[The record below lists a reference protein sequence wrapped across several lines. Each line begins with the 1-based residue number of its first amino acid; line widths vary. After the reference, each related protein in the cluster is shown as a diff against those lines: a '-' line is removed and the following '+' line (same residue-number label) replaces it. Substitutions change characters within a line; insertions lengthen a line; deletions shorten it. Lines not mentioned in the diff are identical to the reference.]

1 VARRLGDLLRR
12 RGRSAGL
19 LFGLI
24 AMLIYLWI
32 VAPIYISQDNFKAV
46 AFQVSFLGTMA
57 MGTSLL
63 IISGNVDLSIGSMF
77 TVSALAAAMSSKVV
91 APPLAMGFGV
101 LVAAFIGSVN
111 GLLVWRMRIS
121 PIIITLGS
129 LTLLQGLAQ
138 LISGGYGILGV
149 PASFATFG
157 QSDPFTVPMPVWV
170 FLGVAIIAYVVL
182 HQTTIGRHIYA
193 IGGNREAST
202 AAGIGVR
209 RLTIGL
215 FAVNGIIVGIA
226 AVVAASRLGTAD
238 PQFGVGYEFQV
249 ITAVILGGV
258 AFTGGEGSIG
268 GVILAVA
275 LLGVIQ
281 SGLITI
287 GLDPSYTDIV
297 TGAALIIAV
306 SLDQLASEQRERYRR
321 LLAMRGHR
329 IEVAPAVGG
338 AAGRAAGRLETEQK
352 DEDHA
357 KV

>member
-1 VARRLGDLLRR
+1 
-12 RGRSAGL
+12 
-19 LFGLI
+19 
-24 AMLIYLWI
+24 MLIYLWI

-46 AFQVSFLGTMA
+46 AFQISFLGIMA

-77 TVSALAAAMSSKVV
+77 TVCALAAAMSSRAVD
-91 APPLAMGFGV
+91 PRLALGFGI
-101 LVAAFIGSVN
+101 LVGGFIGAVN

-129 LTLLQGLAQ
+129 LTLLKGVAQ

-157 QSDPFTVPMPVWV
+157 QTNIFTVPMPVWV
-170 FLGVAIIAYVVL
+170 FLAVALVAYVIL
-182 HQTTIGRHIYA
+182 HKTTIGRHVYA

-202 AAGIGVR
+202 AAGINVR

-215 FAVNGIIVGIA
+215 FTVNGLIVGLA

-238 PQFGVGYEFQV
+238 PAFGVGYEFQV

-287 GLDPSYTDIV
+287 GVDPSYADVV

-306 SLDQLASEQRERYRR
+306 SLDQLASEQRDRYRR

-329 IEVAPAVGG
+329 GETPPPALTPVRQLARASDAPVSEPDY
-338 AAGRAAGRLETEQK
+338 AGTSDTGYPRGEEPLNK
-352 DEDHA
+352 P
-357 KV
+357 

>member
-1 VARRLGDLLRR
+1 V
-12 RGRSAGL
+12 
-19 LFGLI
+19 
-24 AMLIYLWI
+24 
-32 VAPIYISQDNFKAV
+32 AV
-46 AFQVSFLGTMA
+46 AFQVSFLGIAA
-57 MGTSLL
+57 MGTTLL

-77 TVSALAAAMSSKVV
+77 TVCALSAALLSKVID
-91 APPLAMGFGV
+91 PPLALVLGILLGGV
-101 LVAAFIGSVN
+101 IGSLN

-129 LTLLQGLAQ
+129 LTLLNGVAL

-149 PASFATFG
+149 PQSFATFG
-157 QSDPFTVPMPVWV
+157 QTNILRVPMPVWV
-170 FLGVAIIAYVVL
+170 LLVVALVAYVIL
-182 HQTTIGRHIYA
+182 HKTTIGRHIYA

-202 AAGIGVR
+202 AAGIDVR

-215 FAVNGIIVGIA
+215 FATNGLIVGLA

-238 PQFGVGYEFQV
+238 PQFGVGMEFQV

-268 GVILAVA
+268 GVILAVV

-281 SGLITI
+281 SGLITV
-287 GLDPSYTDIV
+287 GVDPNYSDVI
-297 TGAALIIAV
+297 TGSALIVAV

-329 IEVAPAVGG
+329 AEAALPPRAPIREPAEVH
-338 AAGRAAGRLETEQK
+338 ETERK
-352 DEDHA
+352 DGDHA
-357 KV
+357 QIRPQ

>member
-1 VARRLGDLLRR
+1 
-12 RGRSAGL
+12 
-19 LFGLI
+19 
-24 AMLIYLWI
+24 MLVYLWI
-32 VAPIYISQDNFKAV
+32 EAPVYISEANFVAV
-46 AFQVSFLGTMA
+46 AFQVSFLGIAA

-77 TVSALAAAMSSKVV
+77 TVCALSAAMMSKVV
-91 APPLAMGFGV
+91 DPPLALAFGI
-101 LVAAFIGSVN
+101 LLGGIIGSLN

-129 LTLLQGLAQ
+129 LTLLNGVAL

-149 PASFATFG
+149 PQSFATFG
-157 QSDPFTVPMPVWV
+157 QANPFRVPMPVWV
-170 FLGVAIIAYVVL
+170 LVAVALIAYIVL
-182 HQTTIGRHIYA
+182 HKTTIGRHIYA

-202 AAGIGVR
+202 AAGIDVR

-215 FAVNGIIVGIA
+215 FATNGLIVGLA

-238 PQFGVGYEFQV
+238 PQFGVGMEFRV

-258 AFTGGEGSIG
+258 AFTGGEGGIG
-268 GVILAVA
+268 GVILAVV

-281 SGLITI
+281 SGLITL
-287 GLDPSYTDIV
+287 GVDPNYSDVV

-321 LLAMRGHR
+321 LLAIRGHR
-329 IEVAPAVGG
+329 GEGAAPARGLVGQS
-338 AAGRAAGRLETEQK
+338 AGTPDAPVSEPDYAGTSDTVQEPLNNP
-352 DEDHA
+352 
-357 KV
+357 

>member
-1 VARRLGDLLRR
+1 
-12 RGRSAGL
+12 
-19 LFGLI
+19 
-24 AMLIYLWI
+24 MLVYLWI
-32 VAPIYISQDNFKAV
+32 EAPIYISQANFRAV
-46 AFQVSFLGTMA
+46 AFQVSFLGIMA

-77 TVSALAAAMSSKVV
+77 TVCALAAAMSSKVV
-91 APPLAMGFGV
+91 DPPLALGFGILLGGV
-101 LVAAFIGSVN
+101 LGSVN

-129 LTLLQGLAQ
+129 LTLLNGVAL

-149 PASFATFG
+149 PQGFTTFG
-157 QSDPFTVPMPVWV
+157 QMNLFSVPMPVWV
-170 FLGVAIIAYVVL
+170 FFAVAVIAYVIL
-182 HQTTIGRHIYA
+182 HKTTIGRHIYA

-202 AAGIGVR
+202 AAGIDVR

-215 FAVNGIIVGIA
+215 FAANGLIVGLA
-226 AVVAASRLGTAD
+226 AAVAASRLGTAD

-287 GLDPSYTDIV
+287 GVDPNYADVV
-297 TGAALIIAV
+297 TGSALIIAV

-329 IEVAPAVGG
+329 GDAAPPA
-338 AAGRAAGRLETEQK
+338 RAAVSQSAGTPDGRVPEPDYAETSDTLQEPLNK
-352 DEDHA
+352 P
-357 KV
+357 